1 MATGMDGNKEQVRWT
16 AILADYRLQ
25 GDLLLPSTLQAVWN
39 YPEGDLL
46 YFDGKDVSIEYFN
59 R

>member
-1 MATGMDGNKEQVRWT
+1 MDGKMESVRWT
-16 AILADYRLQ
+16 AILADYRMD
-25 GDLLLPSTLQAVWN
+25 GGLLLPSTLQAVWN

-46 YFDGKDVSIEYFN
+46 YFDGKDVAIEYFN